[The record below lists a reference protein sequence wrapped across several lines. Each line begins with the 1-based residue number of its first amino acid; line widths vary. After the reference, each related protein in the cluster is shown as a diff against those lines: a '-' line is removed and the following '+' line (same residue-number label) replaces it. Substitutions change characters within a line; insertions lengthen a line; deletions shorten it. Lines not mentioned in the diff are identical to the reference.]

1 MTEETDASVGVRPE
15 RRAFLD
21 AAFSE
26 HIEAEVQG
34 DIPAIVETFAEG
46 GHLNFNGM
54 LFDTPEMLSMFHTL
68 LGFGGEGL
76 IAGVENTIT
85 GRFYT
90 QDALIIEYVTRGVIA
105 MDLGQMRAGTKV
117 EVPNCV
123 IYQFD
128 AAGKL
133 ASERAYL
140 DTGALLPFPVLP
152 SLMPTS

>member
-1 MTEETDASVGVRPE
+1 MTEATDASVGVSPD

-21 AAFSE
+21 AAFNE
-26 HIEAEVQG
+26 HIGAEMRG
-34 DIPAIVETFAEG
+34 DIAAIVETFSEG

-54 LFDTPEMLSMFHTL
+54 LIDTPEMLSMFHTL

-90 QDALIIEYVTRGVIA
+90 HDAIIIEYVTRGVIA
-105 MDLGQMRAGTKV
+105 MDVGQMRAGTKV
-117 EVPNCV
+117 EAPNCV

-128 AAGKL
+128 DAGKR

-140 DTGALLPFPVLP
+140 DTGALLPTPVLP
-152 SLMPTS
+152 SLMPVF

>member
-1 MTEETDASVGVRPE
+1 MTEATDASVGVSPE
-15 RRAFLD
+15 RKAFLD
-21 AAFSE
+21 AAFNE
-26 HIEAEVQG
+26 HIEAEMRG
-34 DIPAIVETFAEG
+34 DIAAIVETFADG

-54 LFDTPEMLSMFHTL
+54 LFDTPERLSMFHML

-90 QDALIIEYVTRGVIA
+90 HDAIIIEYVTRGVIA
-105 MDLGQMRAGTKV
+105 MDVGQMRAGTKV

-128 AAGKL
+128 DAGKL

-152 SLMPTS
+152 SLMPVS